1 MKTLLLSA
9 AIALAACTTVAQTAS
24 IKAAYDQTSFKRN
37 SATETGT
44 RKMILLAGSAGSK
57 YYNEISEYCDSM
69 TSTPAGKK
77 QLAEIQMAAW
87 VSYGADGSITV
98 DMTKGNA
105 PHKTVHTYITK
116 DFPAGTMRVYD
127 RWGEDDGFYDE
138 QLSGLDWTIVDDS
151 VRTILDYDCLMATV
165 DYHGRHW
172 TAWFTPEIPLPD
184 GPWKLH
190 GLPGLILMAESDPE
204 FRFEATGIEHTGQTI
219 NPVYNQ
225 DTYSRI
231 DRKKAL
237 ANEEYFFKNH
247 ESIIRAKY
255 GSDVIF
261 KSGQREEP
269 PFDRTKHALET
280 DY

>member
-9 AIALAACTTVAQTAS
+9 AFALAACTAVAQTAS

-44 RKMILLAGSAGSK
+44 RKMILLAGTAGSK

-69 TSTPAGKK
+69 SSTPAGKK

-87 VSYGADGSITV
+87 VSYGADGSMSI

-116 DFPAGTMRVYD
+116 DFSAGTMRVYD

-138 QLSGLDWTIVDDS
+138 PLAGLDWTIADDS
-151 VRTILDYDCLMATV
+151 VRTILGYECLMATV
-165 DYHGRHW
+165 DYHGRRW

-190 GLPGLILMAESDPE
+190 GLPGLILLAESDPE

-237 ANEEYFFKNH
+237 ADEEYFFKNR

-255 GSDVIF
+255 GSDIIY
-261 KSGQREEP
+261 KGQREEP

>member
-9 AIALAACTTVAQTAS
+9 AFALAACTAVAQTAS

-44 RKMILLAGSAGSK
+44 RKMILLAGTAGSK

-87 VSYGADGSITV
+87 VSYGADGSMSI

-116 DFPAGTMRVYD
+116 DFSAGTMRVYD

-138 QLSGLDWTIVDDS
+138 PLAGLDYSRRLCQNHTRLRMPDGHCRLSRTSLDS
-151 VRTILDYDCLMATV
+151 VVHSRDSVTGRSLETTRT
-165 DYHGRHW
+165 
-172 TAWFTPEIPLPD
+172 
-184 GPWKLH
+184 
-190 GLPGLILMAESDPE
+190 PG
-204 FRFEATGIEHTGQTI
+204 
-219 NPVYNQ
+219 
-225 DTYSRI
+225 TYS
-231 DRKKAL
+231 
-237 ANEEYFFKNH
+237 H
-247 ESIIRAKY
+247 
-255 GSDVIF
+255 G
-261 KSGQREEP
+261 
-269 PFDRTKHALET
+269 
-280 DY
+280 